1 MQSPPVDVYT
11 AAIPLHRHTAV
22 GNGWRQRAAAL
33 RLGLIPV
40 RPLQIEPQS
49 VGAATIAT
57 AVESGCATVA
67 AVGQKVKAGTNCGS
81 CRPEIARLI
90 VACDVG
96 REK

>member
-1 MQSPPVDVYT
+1 VC
-11 AAIPLHRHTAV
+11 ACF
-22 GNGWRQRAAAL
+22 
-33 RLGLIPV
+33 
-40 RPLQIEPQS
+40 S

-57 AVESGCATVA
+57 AVKSGCATVA